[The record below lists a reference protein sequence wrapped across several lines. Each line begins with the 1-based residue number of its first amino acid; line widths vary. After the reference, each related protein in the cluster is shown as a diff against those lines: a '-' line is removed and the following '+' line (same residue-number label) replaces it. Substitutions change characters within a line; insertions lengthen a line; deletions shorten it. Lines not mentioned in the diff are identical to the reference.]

1 MPATNI
7 SGTAVTVVYYPP
19 SAGNPHCILTNIGGN
34 TAYVGQSGI
43 SSATGLPMPPNDR
56 AKLLFAG
63 GTIYA
68 TAGFTQV
75 SPYGTANAA
84 TTYPG
89 GSVLTVNSAGTAFGT
104 GSTIVVEP
112 GTPRQEIAVVF
123 SANAGTVV
131 TSAPFT
137 FGHGSATTF
146 SQITPL
152 ATTVRA
158 ERGTA

>member
-84 TTYPG
+84 TTIG
-89 GSVLTVNSAGTAFGT
+89 GSTITVASGGTAFGT
-104 GSTIVVEP
+104 GSTFVVEP
-112 GTPRQEIAVVF
+112 GTPRQELAVVF
-123 SANAGTVV
+123 ATNAGTV
-131 TSAPFT
+131 TTTAAFT
-137 FGHGSATTF
+137 FGHPNASVFSA
-146 SQITPL
+146 INPL

>member
-19 SAGNPHCILTNIGGN
+19 SAGNPHCILTNIGGH

-43 SSATGLPMPPNDR
+43 SSATGLPMPANDR

-84 TTYPG
+84 TTIG
-89 GSVLTVNSAGTAFGT
+89 GSTITVASGGTAFGT
-104 GSTIVVEP
+104 GSTFVVEP

-123 SANAGTVV
+123 ATNAGTV
-131 TSAPFT
+131 TTTAAFT
-137 FGHGSATTF
+137 FGHPNSSVFSA
-146 SQITPL
+146 INPL

>member
-19 SAGNPHCILTNIGGN
+19 SSGNPHCILSNIGGN

-56 AKLLFAG
+56 SRLLFAG

-68 TAGFTQV
+68 TAGFNQA
-75 SPYGTANAA
+75 SPFGPANAA
-84 TTYPG
+84 TTIG
-89 GSVLTVNSAGTAFGT
+89 GSGITVASGGTAFGT
-104 GSTIVVEP
+104 GSTFVVEP

-123 SANAGTVV
+123 ATNAGTV
-131 TSAPFT
+131 TTTAAFT
-137 FGHGSATTF
+137 FGHPNASVFSA
-146 SQITPL
+146 INPL

>member
-19 SAGNPHCILTNIGGN
+19 SAGNPHCILSNIGGN

-68 TAGFTQV
+68 TAGFNQV
-75 SPYGTANAA
+75 SPFGTANAA
-84 TTYPG
+84 TTIG
-89 GSVLTVNSAGTAFGT
+89 GSTITVASGGTAFGT
-104 GSTIVVEP
+104 GSTFVVEP

-123 SANAGTVV
+123 ATNAGTV
-131 TSAPFT
+131 TTTAAFT
-137 FGHGSATTF
+137 FGHPNSSVFSA
-146 SQITPL
+146 INPL

>member
-7 SGTAVTVVYYPP
+7 SGTAVTVVYFPP
-19 SAGNPHCILTNIGGN
+19 SSGNPHCILTNIGGN

-43 SSATGLPMPPNDR
+43 SSATGLPMPANDR

-68 TAGFTQV
+68 TAGFSQV
-75 SPYGTANAA
+75 SPFGTANAA
-84 TTYPG
+84 TTIG
-89 GSVLTVNSAGTAFGT
+89 GSTITVASGGTAFGT
-104 GSTIVVEP
+104 GSTFVVEP

-123 SANAGTVV
+123 ATNAGTV
-131 TSAPFT
+131 TTTAAFT
-137 FGHGSATTF
+137 FGHPNSSVFSAI
-146 SQITPL
+146 SPL

>member
-1 MPATNI
+1 M
-7 SGTAVTVVYYPP
+7 
-19 SAGNPHCILTNIGGN
+19 
-34 TAYVGQSGI
+34 
-43 SSATGLPMPPNDR
+43 
-56 AKLLFAG
+56 
-63 GTIYA
+63 
-68 TAGFTQV
+68 
-75 SPYGTANAA
+75 
-84 TTYPG
+84 
-89 GSVLTVNSAGTAFGT
+89 NSAGTAFGT

-131 TSAPFT
+131 TSAPFA

>member
-56 AKLLFAG
+56 SRLLFAG

-68 TAGFTQV
+68 TAGFNQA
-75 SPYGTANAA
+75 SPFGTANAA
-84 TTYPG
+84 TTIG
-89 GSVLTVNSAGTAFGT
+89 GSVITVASGGTAFGT
-104 GSTIVVEP
+104 GSTFVVEP

-123 SANAGTVV
+123 ATNAGTV
-131 TSAPFT
+131 TTTAAFT
-137 FGHGSATTF
+137 FGHPNASVFSA
-146 SQITPL
+146 INPL

>member
-19 SAGNPHCILTNIGGN
+19 SSGNPHCILSNIGGN

-56 AKLLFAG
+56 SRLLFAG

-68 TAGFTQV
+68 TAGFNQA
-75 SPYGTANAA
+75 SPFGTANAA
-84 TTYPG
+84 TTIG
-89 GSVLTVNSAGTAFGT
+89 GSVITVASGGTAFGT
-104 GSTIVVEP
+104 GSTFVVEP

-123 SANAGTVV
+123 ATNAGTV
-131 TSAPFT
+131 TTTAAFT
-137 FGHGSATTF
+137 FGHPNASVFSA
-146 SQITPL
+146 INPL

>member
-56 AKLLFAG
+56 SRLLFAG

-68 TAGFTQV
+68 TAGFNQA
-75 SPYGTANAA
+75 SPFGTANAA
-84 TTYPG
+84 TTIG
-89 GSVLTVNSAGTAFGT
+89 GSVITVASGGTAFGT
-104 GSTIVVEP
+104 GSTFVVEP

-123 SANAGTVV
+123 ATNAGTV
-131 TSAPFT
+131 TTTAAFT
-137 FGHGSATTF
+137 FGHPNSSVFSAI
-146 SQITPL
+146 SAL

>member
-19 SAGNPHCILTNIGGN
+19 SSGNPHCILSNIGGN

-56 AKLLFAG
+56 SRLLFAG

-68 TAGFTQV
+68 TAGFNQA
-75 SPYGTANAA
+75 SPFGTANAA
-84 TTYPG
+84 TTIG
-89 GSVLTVNSAGTAFGT
+89 GSVITVASGGTAFGT
-104 GSTIVVEP
+104 GSTFVVEP

-123 SANAGTVV
+123 ATNAGTV
-131 TSAPFT
+131 TTTAAFT
-137 FGHGSATTF
+137 FGHPNSSVFSA
-146 SQITPL
+146 INPL

>member
-56 AKLLFAG
+56 SRLLFAG

-68 TAGFTQV
+68 TAGFNQA
-75 SPYGTANAA
+75 SPFGTANAA
-84 TTYPG
+84 TPIG
-89 GSVLTVNSAGTAFGT
+89 GSVLTVASGGTAFGT
-104 GSTIVVEP
+104 GSTFVVEP

-123 SANAGTVV
+123 ATNAGTV
-131 TSAPFT
+131 TTTAAFT
-137 FGHGSATTF
+137 FGHPNASVFSA
-146 SQITPL
+146 INPL

>member
-1 MPATNI
+1 MPSTNI
-7 SGTAVTVVYYPP
+7 TGTAVTVVYYPA
-19 SAGNPHCILTNIGGN
+19 SSGNPHCILTNTGGN

-84 TTYPG
+84 TTIG
-89 GSVLTVNSAGTAFGT
+89 GSTITVASGGTAFGT

-112 GTPRQEIAVVF
+112 GTPRQEIAVV
-123 SANAGTVV
+123 SSTNAGSVT

>member
-7 SGTAVTVVYYPP
+7 SGTAVTVVYFPP
-19 SAGNPHCILTNIGGN
+19 SSGNPHCILTNTGGN
-34 TAYVGQSGI
+34 TAWVGQSGV

-56 AKLLFAG
+56 SRLLFAG

-68 TAGFTQV
+68 TAGFNQIA
-75 SPYGTANAA
+75 PYGTAHAA

-131 TSAPFT
+131 TSAPFA

>member
-84 TTYPG
+84 TTIG
-89 GSVLTVNSAGTAFGT
+89 GSTITVASGGTAFGT

-112 GTPRQEIAVVF
+112 GTPRQEIAVV
-123 SANAGTVV
+123 SSTNAGSVT

>member
-1 MPATNI
+1 MPSTNI
-7 SGTAVTVVYYPP
+7 TGTAVTVVYYPA
-19 SAGNPHCILTNIGGN
+19 SSGNPHCILTNTGGN

-84 TTYPG
+84 TTIG
-89 GSVLTVNSAGTAFGT
+89 GSVITVASGGTAFGT
-104 GSTIVVEP
+104 GSTFVVEP
-112 GTPRQEIAVVF
+112 GTPRQELAVVF
-123 SANAGTVV
+123 ATNAGTV
-131 TSAPFT
+131 TTTAAFT
-137 FGHGSATTF
+137 FGHPNASVFSA
-146 SQITPL
+146 INPL

>member
-19 SAGNPHCILTNIGGN
+19 SSGNPHCILSNIGGN

-68 TAGFTQV
+68 TAGFNQA
-75 SPYGTANAA
+75 SPFGTANAA
-84 TTYPG
+84 TTIG
-89 GSVLTVNSAGTAFGT
+89 GSTITVASGGTAFGT
-104 GSTIVVEP
+104 GSTFVVEP

-123 SANAGTVV
+123 ATNAGTV
-131 TSAPFT
+131 TTTAAFT
-137 FGHGSATTF
+137 FGHPNASVFSA
-146 SQITPL
+146 INPL

>member
-19 SAGNPHCILTNIGGN
+19 SAGNPHCILSNIGGN

-43 SSATGLPMPPNDR
+43 SSATGLPMPANDR

-84 TTYPG
+84 TTIG
-89 GSVLTVNSAGTAFGT
+89 GSVITVASGGTAFGT
-104 GSTIVVEP
+104 GSTFVVEP
-112 GTPRQEIAVVF
+112 GTPRQELAVVF
-123 SANAGTVV
+123 ATNAGTV
-131 TSAPFT
+131 TTTAAFT
-137 FGHGSATTF
+137 FGHPNASVFSA
-146 SQITPL
+146 INPL

>member
-19 SAGNPHCILTNIGGN
+19 SSGNPHCILSNIGGN

-56 AKLLFAG
+56 SKLLFAG

-68 TAGFTQV
+68 TAGFNQV
-75 SPYGTANAA
+75 SPFGTANAA
-84 TTYPG
+84 TTIG
-89 GSVLTVNSAGTAFGT
+89 GSTITVASGGTAFGT
-104 GSTIVVEP
+104 GSTFVVEP

-123 SANAGTVV
+123 ATNAGTV
-131 TSAPFT
+131 TTTAAFT
-137 FGHGSATTF
+137 FGHPNASVFSA
-146 SQITPL
+146 INPL

>member
-56 AKLLFAG
+56 SRLLFAG

-68 TAGFTQV
+68 TAGFNQA
-75 SPYGTANAA
+75 SPFGTANAA
-84 TTYPG
+84 TTIG
-89 GSVLTVNSAGTAFGT
+89 GSVITVASGGTAFGT
-104 GSTIVVEP
+104 GSTFVVEP

-123 SANAGTVV
+123 ATNAGTV
-131 TSAPFT
+131 TTTAAFT
-137 FGHGSATTF
+137 FGHPNSSVFSAI
-146 SQITPL
+146 SPL

>member
-84 TTYPG
+84 TTIG
-89 GSVLTVNSAGTAFGT
+89 GSTITVASGGTAFGT
-104 GSTIVVEP
+104 GSTIVEEP
-112 GTPRQEIAVVF
+112 GTPRQEIAVV
-123 SANAGTVV
+123 SSTNAGSVT